1 VKRAYLQ
8 KKFPQASETTKKLPI
23 PLAESSFYLF
33 FKIMKNYYI
42 EIKKVQ
48 DKECENSLSSL
59 IDRYSPVFLSMY
71 SKFVSSIKQ
80 SGANPSDILDDK
92 DMIIY
97 ESIKSFNKEKKVS
110 FCTWLSNITKYKCL
124 HLMNKS
130 RKTCA
135 LKERYKNRFL
145 SDDNKV
151 ASNPLD
157 GRILRQELNRALK
170 SIKDKRVAQVYCL
183 RYFSGKKMTWSE
195 IGKKMG
201 FSSQTAINLHKR
213 GADLLR
219 VKIKA

>member
-1 VKRAYLQ
+1 
-8 KKFPQASETTKKLPI
+8 
-23 PLAESSFYLF
+23 
-33 FKIMKNYYI
+33 MKNYYL

-48 DKECENSLSSL
+48 DKECEISLSSL
-59 IDRYSPVFLSMY
+59 INRYTPVFLSMY
-71 SKFVSSIKQ
+71 SKFTSSIKQ
-80 SGANPSDILDDK
+80 AGADPSDILNDK

-124 HLMNKS
+124 HLMNNS

-145 SDDNKV
+145 SDENKI
-151 ASNPLD
+151 ATNPLD

-201 FSSQTAINLHKR
+201 FSSQTAINLHRR
-213 GADLLR
+213 GADLLK

>member
-1 VKRAYLQ
+1 
-8 KKFPQASETTKKLPI
+8 
-23 PLAESSFYLF
+23 
-33 FKIMKNYYI
+33 
-42 EIKKVQ
+42 
-48 DKECENSLSSL
+48 
-59 IDRYSPVFLSMY
+59 
-71 SKFVSSIKQ
+71 
-80 SGANPSDILDDK
+80 
-92 DMIIY
+92 
-97 ESIKSFNKEKKVS
+97 
-110 FCTWLSNITKYKCL
+110 
-124 HLMNKS
+124 MNKS